1 MQTWQIKK
9 KPRQQQGKSTRRL
22 DKESIALRK
31 GEQQRADGVYEYR
44 WTTPDGKRYSVY
56 AGTIEA
62 LREKEDQVVADI

>member
-1 MQTWQIKK
+1 MANKK
-9 KPRQQQGKSTRRL
+9 ETKTTKGKSTRRL
-22 DKESIALRK
+22 DKERIALRK

-56 AGTIEA
+56 AGTLEA